1 MGKTSI
7 EKNTIR
13 DAGSTTLYAA
23 YTVDMVYIVNMAY
36 TDDMVYT
43 FNMAGVNKKI
53 LAWKNPT
60 PDLRSHAS

>member
-23 YTVDMVYIVNMAY
+23 YTVDMVYIVNMAH

-43 FNMAGVNKKI
+43 FDMAGVNKKM
-53 LAWKNPT
+53 LA
-60 PDLRSHAS
+60 